1 MPSSRSLSTSTPTP
15 PPAQRTYVR
24 PRTIRL
30 IGWAVHLIGVYL
42 LITGLAYAI
51 GAATQAP
58 ATVRVQVAVTTA
70 TPSVEDG
77 GFALTDHHQ
86 RLNDVVPGEG
96 NWVTARDEAATF
108 TLSSW
113 GSTRWEQFLSRGDRA
128 VLGLAAAIISFL
140 LQPVLTSLAGPRPFA
155 RRNARRFAALAV
167 TVLLAAVLHPLLPTI
182 ASGMVLERLHHPL
195 GLAVPGLQWHSLPV
209 GAVVVTLLLLA
220 EAFRHAERLDRD
232 VDGLV

>member
-1 MPSSRSLSTSTPTP
+1 MSSPRSLSTSAPTP
-15 PPAQRTYVR
+15 PPERTYVR

-30 IGWAVHLIGVYL
+30 VGWVVHLVGVYL
-42 LITGLAYAI
+42 LIAGLAYAI

-58 ATVRVQVAVTTA
+58 ATVQVPVAVTAVTPGVTA
-70 TPSVEDG
+70 G
-77 GFALTDHHQ
+77 GFALTEHHR
-86 RLNDVVPGEG
+86 RLDDVVPGEG

-128 VLGLAAAIISFL
+128 VLGLAAAIVSFL

-167 TVLLAAVLHPLLPTI
+167 TVLLAAVLRPVLPRT
-182 ASGMVLERLHHPL
+182 ASGMVLERLGHPV
-195 GLAVPGLQWHSLPV
+195 GLAVPELQLPLLLV
-209 GAVVVTLLLLA
+209 VAVVVALLLLA
-220 EAFRHAERLDRD
+220 EAFRHAERLDQD